1 MKDNFS
7 YVHFISYEKI
17 KEPTTK
23 AIRGEEGM
31 EWGKRKEDGKDI
43 WNIESETMISSII
56 PLSSSSF
63 SLSDK
68 VRITEK
74 SGVIKHD
81 GDSGNETCI
90 INEELEKVYYCYY

>member
-7 YVHFISYEKI
+7 QVRFISYEKI

-23 AIRGEEGM
+23 SIREEEAM
-31 EWGKRKEDGKDI
+31 EWGKGKEDGKDF
-43 WNIESETMISSII
+43 WNIKSESILSSVI
-56 PLSSSSF
+56 PLSSSDF
-63 SLSDK
+63 SLSDN

-74 SGVIKHD
+74 NRVISHD

-90 INEELEKVYYCYY
+90 INEELEKVYYYYY